1 MNQTKFNDGIPL
13 SNVWTWKQGL
23 RGDFPTLVNPRTWM
37 QYDVNGFKSVII
49 VFVFVILKPNTF
61 SVPFSLYETS
71 YRNMRPFWSS
81 FLISFHLTLTV
92 CASSAFVSCFLMIGA
107 ELGALVASQSKR
119 IRRSMSANIFIK
131 LRMLYFRRSM
141 TDMTIIKH
149 EVWNTSCHTIQ
160 VHNTIMNLELFNVA
174 TYINA
179 QSHVQC
185 KIKSNNL
192 NRIISEQ
199 ERSSSVTKLRTKKML
214 GAQFLGYYKE
224 KLTTSI
230 NTLTPPRIS
239 PGDINTTQWT
249 SGEDKGEYQLGVY

>member
-1 MNQTKFNDGIPL
+1 
-13 SNVWTWKQGL
+13 
-23 RGDFPTLVNPRTWM
+23 
-37 QYDVNGFKSVII
+37 
-49 VFVFVILKPNTF
+49 
-61 SVPFSLYETS
+61 
-71 YRNMRPFWSS
+71 
-81 FLISFHLTLTV
+81 
-92 CASSAFVSCFLMIGA
+92 
-107 ELGALVASQSKR
+107 
-119 IRRSMSANIFIK
+119 
-131 LRMLYFRRSM
+131 
-141 TDMTIIKH
+141 
-149 EVWNTSCHTIQ
+149 
-160 VHNTIMNLELFNVA
+160 MNLELFNVA

-214 GAQFLGYYKE
+214 RAQFLGYYKE

-230 NTLTPPRIS
+230 NTLTPLGNQERIS

>member
-1 MNQTKFNDGIPL
+1 M
-13 SNVWTWKQGL
+13 
-23 RGDFPTLVNPRTWM
+23 
-37 QYDVNGFKSVII
+37 
-49 VFVFVILKPNTF
+49 
-61 SVPFSLYETS
+61 
-71 YRNMRPFWSS
+71 YREHAI
-81 FLISFHLTLTV
+81 FLAICLH
-92 CASSAFVSCFLMIGA
+92 
-107 ELGALVASQSKR
+107 
-119 IRRSMSANIFIK
+119 
-131 LRMLYFRRSM
+131 
-141 TDMTIIKH
+141 
-149 EVWNTSCHTIQ
+149 VWNTSCHTIQ

-230 NTLTPPRIS
+230 NTLTPLGNQERIS